1 MKRDHRP
8 KYKRRPSA
16 SERLAR
22 ELQAEEELR
31 AKLAVDLATEDEQLA
46 RLLQEEGGEAE
57 EELLSPEQEEE
68 LIQLKIMQLLQS
80 QSDESLA
87 MEIQTG
93 HDDLRFAQTLQRELG
108 GHTYSARCAQSL
120 PPPSSSSFAQFR
132 AEDEDEGGA
141 YSMHDLVQACARSP
155 AAPQLAN
162 SAATRARLRE
172 LQAKDVRYNLAYLPE
187 IQKTKQKLQRELR
200 GEADLA
206 FLGRNPQVL
215 DLVCGEYAHASI
227 EVDLHFLTVL
237 QAQQR
242 VAALFEFLVQK
253 RRPTARVVLITG
265 KGSAGP
271 SKLGPAM
278 FALCE
283 RRRDLVRQV
292 VRGEGKLDVSLV
304 RLV

>member
-1 MKRDHRP
+1 MKRDYRR
-8 KYKRRPSA
+8 KYNKKPSA

-22 ELQAEEELR
+22 ELQAEEELQ
-31 AKLAVDLATEDEQLA
+31 AKLAVDLTNEDEQLA
-46 RLLQEEGGEAE
+46 RLLQEGIEGGDGE
-57 EELLSPEQEEE
+57 EVLTPEQEEE

-120 PPPSSSSFAQFR
+120 PPPPAQFR
-132 AEDEDEGGA
+132 VGGEDEEEDGGK
-141 YSMHDLVQACARSP
+141 YSVHDLIQACTHRP
-155 AAPQLAN
+155 ALPLAN
-162 SAATRARLRE
+162 STSTRARLRE

-187 IQKTKQKLQRELR
+187 IQKTKQKLQKELR

-206 FLGRNPQVL
+206 FLERNPQVL
-215 DLVCGEYAHASI
+215 DVVSGQYTNASI
-227 EVDLHFLTVL
+227 EVDLHFITVL

-242 VAALFEFLVQK
+242 VAALFEFLVQN
-253 RRPTARVVLITG
+253 RRSTARVVLITG

-304 RLV
+304 RLL